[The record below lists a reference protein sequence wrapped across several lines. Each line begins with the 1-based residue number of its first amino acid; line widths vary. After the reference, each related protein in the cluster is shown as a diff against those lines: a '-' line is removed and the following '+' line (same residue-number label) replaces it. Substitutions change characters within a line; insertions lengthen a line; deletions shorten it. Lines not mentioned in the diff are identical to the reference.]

1 MPTATRTNP
10 LSFLTDQLDELKAKG
25 THFKLRVL
33 EDESRFLTSL
43 HRSQKP
49 SPCDFLDCPPF
60 NEIQCISSG
69 GSRGDYRNGACSSR

>member
-33 EDESRFLTSL
+33 
-43 HRSQKP
+43 
-49 SPCDFLDCPPF
+49 
-60 NEIQCISSG
+60 
-69 GSRGDYRNGACSSR
+69 